1 MKLRTHLLAASLSLL
16 LLAAAAGTAS
26 AIAKPGFPAGT
37 WSGAGSLAGTTATA
51 GDLTVRS
58 SGTLTFTLRVSQDGT
73 VGGYGKW
80 RVTQIGSGSVGSKI
94 VGVSSVTFS
103 GTPIDVRYKGI
114 QVITTRFIDQA
125 HENVGNTFTRK
136 EPISGRLVIKKAGS
150 CLVTGGHT
158 AEGGTFKWKASLQG
172 VKCP

>member
-26 AIAKPGFPAGT
+26 AVAKPGFPAGS
-37 WSGAGSLAGTTATA
+37 WSGAGSLAGTTETA

-58 SGTLTFTLRVSQDGT
+58 SGTLKFTLRVSQDGK
-73 VGGYGKW
+73 VGGFGKW

-94 VGVSSVTFS
+94 VGVSNVTFS
-103 GTPIDVRYKGI
+103 GTPIDVRYKGT
-114 QVITTRFIDQA
+114 QVITTRFVDPV
-125 HENVGNTFTRK
+125 HSTGNTFTRE
-136 EPISGRLVIKKAGS
+136 EPINGRLVIKKAGS
-150 CLVTGGHT
+150 CLVTGGHK

-172 VKCP
+172 VTCRT